1 MQANQ
6 GEPATEETGVILRE
20 SSFEAMILFPPL
32 PLFTVYHTLFFY
44 ACLLQNEIGSMVSKC
59 CLIGDSSGG
68 MMRGIEQITHV
79 PFFKPKIPLFLLTSR
94 YAQANLL
101 RRSLQGS
108 QRCEQSEA
116 VTNRHAE

>member
-44 ACLLQNEIGSMVSKC
+44 ACLLQNEIGSMDSKSR
-59 CLIGDSSGG
+59 L
-68 MMRGIEQITHV
+68 MRGIEQITHV

-108 QRCEQSEA
+108 QRCEQCET